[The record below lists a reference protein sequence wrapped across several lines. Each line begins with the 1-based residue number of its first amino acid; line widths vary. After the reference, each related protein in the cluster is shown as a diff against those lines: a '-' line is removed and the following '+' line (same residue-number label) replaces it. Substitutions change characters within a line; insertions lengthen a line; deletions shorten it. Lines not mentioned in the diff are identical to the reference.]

1 MTILELR
8 NAMYK
13 DSFYDNI
20 KDILTKRLNKLS
32 LLSLE
37 SNYLN
42 DTILNEIAITTLAM
56 YGLKKLK
63 ENKK

>member
-1 MTILELR
+1 MTISELR

-32 LLSLE
+32 LEL
-37 SNYLN
+37 NHPN
-42 DTILNEIAITTLAM
+42 DTILNEMAITTLAI

>member
-1 MTILELR
+1 MTISELR

-20 KDILTKRLNKLS
+20 KDILTKRLNN
-32 LLSLE
+32 LSLE
-37 SNYLN
+37 LNHPN
-42 DTILNEIAITTLAM
+42 DTILNEMAITTLAI

>member
-1 MTILELR
+1 MTISELR
-8 NAMYK
+8 NAIYG
-13 DSFYDNI
+13 DSFYNNI
-20 KDILTKRLNKLS
+20 EDILTKRLNN
-32 LLSLE
+32 LSLE
-37 SNYLN
+37 LSHSN